1 MSRSRLGSL
10 EAAVMDVVWTSPV
23 PLTVRQVSE
32 ALASTR
38 SVAYTT
44 VLTVMDNL
52 FRKEVLE
59 RELAGR
65 AHVYRP
71 RTSREEFAA
80 DLVES
85 ALSDSPDPAAV
96 LIRFADRLDDADVR
110 RLAEALE
117 QHQARRGDGDPRL

>member
-1 MSRSRLGSL
+1 MARNRLGSL
-10 EAAVMDVVWTSPV
+10 EAAVMDVMWASPA
-23 PLTVRQVSE
+23 PLTVRQVVE
-32 ALASTR
+32 VLTPAR
-38 SVAYTT
+38 PVAYTT

-52 FRKEVLE
+52 FRKDVLA

-80 DLVES
+80 DLVET

-96 LIRFADRLDDADVR
+96 LIRFADRLGEADVR
-110 RLAEALE
+110 RLVEALE
-117 QHQARRGDGDPRL
+117 RHRDRPDAP

>member
-1 MSRSRLGSL
+1 MARSRLGSL
-10 EAAVMDVVWTSPV
+10 EAAVMDVMWRSPS
-23 PLTVRQVSE
+23 PLTVRQVAE
-32 ALASTR
+32 ALQPSR
-38 SVAYTT
+38 PVAYTT

-52 FRKEVLE
+52 FRKAVLA
-59 RELAGR
+59 RELTGR

-80 DLVES
+80 DLVET

-110 RLAEALE
+110 RLVEALE
-117 QHQARRGDGDPRL
+117 RHRERGGDATS

>member
-1 MSRSRLGSL
+1 
-10 EAAVMDVVWTSPV
+10 MDVMWTSPA
-23 PLTVRQVSE
+23 PLTVRQVAE
-32 ALASTR
+32 ALASSR

-52 FRKEVLE
+52 FRKDVLA
-59 RELAGR
+59 RELEGR

-96 LIRFADRLDDADVR
+96 LIRFADRLGEADVR

-117 QHQARRGDGDPRL
+117 RHRGRTTRNVAGDPRP